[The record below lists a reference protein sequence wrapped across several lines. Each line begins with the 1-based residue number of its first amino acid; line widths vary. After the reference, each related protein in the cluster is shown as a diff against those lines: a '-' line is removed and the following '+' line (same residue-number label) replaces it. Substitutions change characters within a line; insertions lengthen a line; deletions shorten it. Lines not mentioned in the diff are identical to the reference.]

1 MTKKFA
7 FVQVEVFLEDDLNV
21 FQNNKFVFHR
31 VENIVGKRKC
41 WLPHYFYIQQNY
53 ATTYLFSICTIY
65 MKVVCGKYQ
74 IYNQRKISELS
85 NIFIMKIL
93 EN

>member
-31 VENIVGKRKC
+31 VKNIVGKRKC
-41 WLPHYFYIQQNY
+41 WLPHYFDIQQYY
-53 ATTYLFSICTIY
+53 ATT
-65 MKVVCGKYQ
+65 
-74 IYNQRKISELS
+74 
-85 NIFIMKIL
+85 
-93 EN
+93 